1 MVGETAEPIPSP
13 GRKRLSPRRRQ
24 IYMQIIVG
32 LVILFCGLVIG
43 AGGALL
49 QLKDK
54 VVPIGPRPPLDAIV
68 EDIQTRYDL
77 TPEQAKRVEEV
88 FGTQRKT
95 MQTLFDQ
102 FGQKIDAE
110 FQKLN
115 EEMKDIL
122 SPDQYARWEQDFRN
136 RRDRGPGR
144 HGPGR
149 PSSGRPGS
157 GRPGPRRPGSGRPGP
172 GGPGPEGPG
181 FGEPGTEMFPPPP
194 EPNSAPE

>member
-1 MVGETAEPIPSP
+1 MVGETAESNPSP
-13 GRKRLSPRRRQ
+13 GRKRMSQRRKQ
-24 IYMQIIVG
+24 VYMQIIVG

-43 AGGALL
+43 AGGAIM
-49 QLKDK
+49 QLKNK
-54 VVPIGPRPPLDAIV
+54 MVPMGPRPPLDAIV
-68 EDIQTRYDL
+68 EDIQSRYDL
-77 TPEQAKRVEEV
+77 TPEQTKKVEDV

-115 EEMKDIL
+115 VAMKEIL
-122 SPDQYARWEQDFRN
+122 SPEQYARWEQDFRS
-136 RRDRGPGR
+136 RRERGPGR

-149 PSSGRPGS
+149 PGP
-157 GRPGPRRPGSGRPGP
+157 GRPGPRRPGPGRPGP

-181 FGEPGTEMFPPPP
+181 FGGPGPEMPPPPP
-194 EPNSAPE
+194 ETNSAHE